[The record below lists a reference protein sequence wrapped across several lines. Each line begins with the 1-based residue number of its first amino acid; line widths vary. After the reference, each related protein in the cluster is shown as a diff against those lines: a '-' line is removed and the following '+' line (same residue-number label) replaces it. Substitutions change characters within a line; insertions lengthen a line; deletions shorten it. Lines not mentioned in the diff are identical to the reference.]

1 MYRTTKP
8 ISRKDLLI
16 DTLHSMAEY
25 LKKSE
30 NYDDPEYVLM
40 QEAFHEID
48 DELRHI
54 IQEEEFRN
62 EYLSEQLTIIHRGD
76 EEDSYS

>member
-30 NYDDPEYVLM
+30 NYNDPEYVLM

-48 DELRHI
+48 DELRQI
-54 IQEEEFRN
+54 IEEEEWRN
-62 EYLSEQLTIIHRGD
+62 EARAVLKLSEG
-76 EEDSYS
+76 

>member
-8 ISRKDLLI
+8 VSRKDLLI

-40 QEAFHEID
+40 QETFHEID
-48 DELRHI
+48 DELRQI
-54 IQEEEFRN
+54 IKEEEFRN
-62 EYLSEQLTIIHRGD
+62 EYLFEQLTIIHKDGGW
-76 EEDSYS
+76 SQF